1 MSLHPCTTPN
11 SKRNL
16 RDQCPN
22 LRRLRFSIPLIL
34 VLLIKPGFA
43 ADQPKEMTPGER
55 NYVEAMLA
63 LLSDDVIHHY
73 YDPTLHGVDWQAKVA
88 HAREQI
94 KQEKSLNMAMS
105 HVAATLDS
113 LNDSHTFLI
122 PPPRPYILD
131 HGWNIEM
138 VGKDC
143 YVTGVRPGG
152 DAEKHGVKP
161 GDQVV
166 AINGFRITRD
176 NLWRIQYAFDAL
188 RPQPQ
193 LTITLRN
200 PQGELR
206 KTLLEATFIKRPHLE
221 NPEFSTTSQ
230 DWILD
235 AEAWEKRQH
244 IRTAEFGSD
253 LLIAKLPSFMFD
265 EGEAGKLISM
275 ARKHNALILD
285 LRQNGGGAI
294 DILRVVVGGLFDH
307 DVKICE
313 RVGREVHKPMVAKSN
328 HHNFEGKLYVL
339 IDSQSASA
347 SELLARIVQL
357 EKRGTVIGDVSSGSV
372 MQAKPYIHQAG
383 VEIVT
388 YFGASIT
395 DANLIM
401 SDEKSLEHSG
411 VTPDEI
417 MLPSAADLADGKD
430 PVLAHVASLAQVKL
444 TPEQA
449 GKLFPYEWPSYRS
462 D

>member
-1 MSLHPCTTPN
+1 MRLPRIATFLSL
-11 SKRNL
+11 L
-16 RDQCPN
+16 FILQFA
-22 LRRLRFSIPLIL
+22 FS
-34 VLLIKPGFA
+34 

-63 LLSDDVIHHY
+63 LLSDDVTHHY

-113 LNDSHTFLI
+113 LNDSHTFLV

-131 HGWNIEM
+131 HGWTIQM
-138 VGKDC
+138 IGKDC

-152 DAEKHGVKP
+152 DAEKHGVKS

-166 AINGFRITRD
+166 AINGYRITRD
-176 NLWRIQYAFDAL
+176 NLWRIQYAFNAL

-193 LTITLRN
+193 LTVTLRN
-200 PQGELR
+200 LQGEVR
-206 KTLLEATFIKRPHLE
+206 KTLLEATFQQRKHLQNFDLAHTVDDFE
-221 NPEFSTTSQ
+221 
-230 DWILD
+230 LD
-235 AEAWEKRQH
+235 EEVWEKRQH
-244 IRTAEFGSD
+244 IRTAEYGND

-265 EGEAGKLISM
+265 EGAAGKLVSM
-275 ARKHNALILD
+275 ARKHNTLILD

-294 DILRVVVGGLFDH
+294 DVLKAVVGGLFDH
-307 DVKICE
+307 DVKICD
-313 RVGREVHKPMVAKSN
+313 RVGRDVHKPMVAKSN

-347 SELLARIVQL
+347 SELLARVVQL
-357 EKRGTVIGDVSSGSV
+357 EKRGTVIGDVSAGSV
-372 MQAKPYIHQAG
+372 MEAKPYIHKAG
-383 VEIVT
+383 VDVVT
-388 YFGASIT
+388 FFGASIT

-401 SDEKSLEHSG
+401 ADGKSLERGG

-417 MLPSAADLADGKD
+417 MLPTAADLADGKD
-430 PVLAHVASLAQVKL
+430 PVLAHAASLANVKL